1 MGKTPRVAFAW
12 HIREIARFRVAGV
25 DIGESGKTGF
35 QRVNGSYFPKLVVLK
50 SVAGWLIGQKH
61 FAIRVRKDLVN
72 VFSVIF

>member
-35 QRVNGSYFPKLVVLK
+35 
-50 SVAGWLIGQKH
+50 
-61 FAIRVRKDLVN
+61 
-72 VFSVIF
+72 